1 MAFRHRDNKNLVL
14 LNGSDFKGLEVLSN
28 CPMAVNHLASIQ
40 RVIDLALQE
49 HGRSFA
55 IRFDLR
61 LPRRPDCIDFPN
73 EYGTDVISRFI
84 ASFKAQV
91 EADLHRK
98 SMQGKRTHP
107 CTVRYIWV
115 KERNEALQDHYHV
128 VFFLNKESYFTL
140 GNYLQPGAN
149 LATKIVNAWSR
160 ALNIEYFQAGSLVHF
175 PSDTPCYYLSKNS
188 ASFAL
193 VYRSLFKRLSYFA
206 KMDTKHYGNRSH
218 SFDCS
223 RK

>member
-1 MAFRHRDNKNLVL
+1 MNVRHQDNKNLVL

-28 CPMAVNHLASIQ
+28 YPMAENHLASIQ
-40 RVIDLALQE
+40 HVIDLALQE

-55 IRFDLR
+55 VRFDLH

-98 SMQGKRTHP
+98 SMQGTRTHP

-115 KERNEALQDHYHV
+115 KERNVRRQ
-128 VFFLNKESYFTL
+128 
-140 GNYLQPGAN
+140 
-149 LATKIVNAWSR
+149 LAWPIGVN
-160 ALNIEYFQAGSLVHF
+160 
-175 PSDTPCYYLSKNS
+175 
-188 ASFAL
+188 
-193 VYRSLFKRLSYFA
+193 
-206 KMDTKHYGNRSH
+206 
-218 SFDCS
+218 
-223 RK
+223 